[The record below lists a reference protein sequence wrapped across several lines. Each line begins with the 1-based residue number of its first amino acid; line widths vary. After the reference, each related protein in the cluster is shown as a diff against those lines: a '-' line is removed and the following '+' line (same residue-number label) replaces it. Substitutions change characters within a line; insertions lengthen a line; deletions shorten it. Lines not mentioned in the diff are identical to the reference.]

1 MLVIT
6 GGIMGVVQQ
15 QQQEST
21 GRASTIGR

>member
-1 MLVIT
+1 MPVIT

-21 GRASTIGR
+21 GKASTIGR